1 MHMTI
6 AELQRIFLS
15 SGSRRIAPED
25 FFILLAHA
33 TGKEKAFLFAHPE
46 YALDAATEEKARWF
60 FDRRLGREPV
70 AAIIG
75 RKEFYGRDFTV
86 TPDTLIP
93 RPETELLV
101 ELVLNETESRIK
113 DRERKILIA
122 DIGTGSGNIIISIAS
137 ELMRSH
143 SQFSILNSPFT
154 LHATDISEQA
164 LAVAKENAKQHGAN
178 GSIEFRMGD
187 LIAPIIEEIIPADTV
202 IIAANLPYLSEA
214 IYQTSDDDVKK
225 FEPRSALLSDQDGLG
240 HYFRL
245 LDQAKDISKPVTLFL
260 EISPEQAP
268 LLKAHLA
275 SHFPKAKASL
285 HRDLSGRDRIVE
297 IRL

>member
-1 MHMTI
+1 MTI

-60 FDRRLGREPV
+60 FDRRLGCEPV
-70 AAIIG
+70 ASIIG
-75 RKEFYGRDFTV
+75 YKEFYGRDFAV

-101 ELVLNETESRIK
+101 ELALEAIK
-113 DRERKILIA
+113 NHERAACI
-122 DIGTGSGNIIISIAS
+122 DVGTGSGNIII
-137 ELMRSH
+137 
-143 SQFSILNSPFT
+143 T
-154 LHATDISEQA
+154 LAKEREAARDESLPVRQAEDIRYYATDISEQA
-164 LAVAKENAKQHGAN
+164 LAIAKENARQHNAS

-187 LIAPIIEEIIPADTV
+187 LIVPIIEEIISADAV

-214 IYQTSDDDVKK
+214 IYQASDDDVKK

-245 LDQAKDISKPVTLFL
+245 LDQVKDISKPVTLFL

-275 SHFPKAKASL
+275 SHFPKAEASL

-297 IRL
+297 IQL